1 LEGLSFELKMAVD
14 AIEAGL
20 KKPVRN
26 IIAIG
31 GGARNDLWL
40 AIKAGVLRM
49 PIEVPQVD
57 EAVALGAALLAGIG
71 SGVYEDIEDAMAKA
85 RPARR
90 IVLPDESLSR
100 VYIDAFQIYTA
111 VSRAL
116 LQVDRCHV
124 QEDCSHSS

>member
-1 LEGLSFELKMAVD
+1 
-14 AIEAGL
+14 
-20 KKPVRN
+20 
-26 IIAIG
+26 
-31 GGARNDLWL
+31 
-40 AIKAGVLRM
+40 
-49 PIEVPQVD
+49 
-57 EAVALGAALLAGIG
+57 
-71 SGVYEDIEDAMAKA
+71 MAKA